1 MDIVFLKAKNAM
13 LMPNIMNY
21 CILKWRTK
29 KKSVNSLRIHNELIC
44 GINDKNL
51 VVKNKAS
58 VRPDCVRVANVR
70 VHECSRVLYF
80 QIPHIFCLH

>member
-29 KKSVNSLRIHNELIC
+29 KKSVNSLRIHYEIIY
-44 GINDKNL
+44 GIN
-51 VVKNKAS
+51 
-58 VRPDCVRVANVR
+58 
-70 VHECSRVLYF
+70 
-80 QIPHIFCLH
+80 